1 MEEKPFTRKEII
13 AFTRKE
19 EGKEKIKIKIKIKRE
34 VASRGR
40 QGWANNTS
48 PSDLKN

>member
-19 EGKEKIKIKIKIKRE
+19 EGKEKIKIKRE
-34 VASRGR
+34 VASGGR

-48 PSDLKN
+48 PSDFKN